1 MQGLRGRIAA
11 TTMRIEAA
19 AQESEAV
26 DLRPFGQLVGIILPD
41 DFSGTAIGLTA
52 AISPDG
58 PFVPVYHEGTDYSIP
73 VAAGRYVAIDP
84 AVLCGV
90 PFVKVVS
97 NVAEEEARSLMVI
110 GRDFA

>member
-1 MQGLRGRIAA
+1 RTGLVREDIDMQGLRGRIAA

-58 PFVPVYHEGTDYSIP
+58 PFLPVYNEGADYSVPVQ
-73 VAAGRYVAIDP
+73 AGRYVVIDP
-84 AVLCGV
+84 AVFHGV
-90 PFVKVVS
+90 VLVRLVS
-97 NVAEEEARSLMVI
+97 NAA
-110 GRDFA
+110 

>member
-26 DLRPFGQLVGIILPD
+26 DLRPIGQLSALVIPEA
-41 DFSGTAIGLTA
+41 FTGTAIAFKA
-52 AISPDG
+52 AIEDDG
-58 PFVPVYHEGTDYSIP
+58 PFLPVYNEGADYSVPVQ
-73 VAAGRYVAIDP
+73 AGKYVVIDP
-84 AVLCGV
+84 AVFHGV
-90 PFVKVVS
+90 VLVRLVS
-97 NVAEEEARSLMVI
+97 NAAEAEAREIQVI